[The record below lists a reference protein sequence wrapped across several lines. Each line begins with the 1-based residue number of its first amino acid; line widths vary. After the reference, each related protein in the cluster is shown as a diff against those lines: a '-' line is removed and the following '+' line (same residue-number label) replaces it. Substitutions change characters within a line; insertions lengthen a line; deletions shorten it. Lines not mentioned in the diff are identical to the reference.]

1 MSDFELAPQQHG
13 EVAQSVERET
23 ENLCVGGSIP
33 SLATFHIKPSRTINK
48 YRKISL
54 FFKNLIAIPFNLTE
68 IIDRSFSIIKSE
80 NKNFSAEFQ
89 RENQKNTQLASSWIA

>member
-1 MSDFELAPQQHG
+1 
-13 EVAQSVERET
+13 
-23 ENLCVGGSIP
+23 
-33 SLATFHIKPSRTINK
+33 
-48 YRKISL
+48 
-54 FFKNLIAIPFNLTE
+54 LIAIPFNLTE